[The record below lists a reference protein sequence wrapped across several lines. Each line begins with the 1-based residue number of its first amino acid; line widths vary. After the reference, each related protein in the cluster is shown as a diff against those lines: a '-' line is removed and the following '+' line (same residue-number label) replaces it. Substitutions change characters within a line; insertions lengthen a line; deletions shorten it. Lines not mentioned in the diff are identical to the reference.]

1 MHFCVT
7 GLVSCGGSGFLFVV
21 VEVWM
26 SENVARTCRLFDLE
40 RMRAQY
46 ERGRGLYALW
56 VERCLAYG
64 FSYIYGFTIDNRD
77 T

>member
-1 MHFCVT
+1 
-7 GLVSCGGSGFLFVV
+7 
-21 VEVWM
+21 M